1 MKKVITYGTYDLLHY
16 GHIALLERAKA
27 LGDYLIVGV
36 TSDAFDKNRGK
47 LNVKQSL
54 YERIKA
60 IEDTG
65 LADKIIVEEYV
76 GQKVADIQ
84 KYHVDT
90 FAIGSD
96 WEGKFDYLK
105 EFCQVVY
112 LPRTK
117 GISSTQLRA
126 KENRN
131 IKMGII
137 GCENPAER
145 FVGEIPFV
153 SGIEAVGVYESSKEK
168 RKRFAEQFQLTEY
181 QDVDKMLQN
190 VDAVHIF
197 EPAEKKYE
205 LIKKCLLAGCHVICK
220 SPIFLKRKQADELY
234 QLALAKQLVLMEGI
248 KTLYFPAFEHM
259 ELLIN
264 SGEIGKIKD
273 IDLSCSQIPEEMKML
288 EKDCYRGAIYDWG
301 ATAIAPII
309 KLLGTNY
316 EKAEILDYTEN
327 GFNYFTRGIIKY
339 RDTSASFKVGVG
351 IKTEGDMIITG
362 TKGYIYVPA
371 PWWKIEYFETRYE
384 DLRKT
389 KKYFYPFA
397 GEGFRYEI
405 LEFVR
410 AIQGGLNEMPRHNSK
425 AVVEETNI
433 LELYQQKQECKTK
446 E

>member
-36 TSDAFDKNRGK
+36 TSDAFDRNRGK

-60 IEDTG
+60 IENTG
-65 LADKIIVEEYV
+65 LADQIIVEEYM
-76 GQKVADIQ
+76 GQKVSDIQ
-84 KYHVDT
+84 KYKVDI

-105 EFCQVVY
+105 EFCKVIY
-112 LPRTK
+112 LPRTQ
-117 GISSTQLRA
+117 GISSTELRA
-126 KENRN
+126 KENKC
-131 IKMGII
+131 IKMGVI

-145 FVGEIPFV
+145 VVEEISYV
-153 SGIEAVGVYESSKEK
+153 SGIEVTGIYEVSEEK
-168 RKRFAEQFQLTEY
+168 RKKFAEQFQLPEY
-181 QDVDKMLQN
+181 QDIDKLLQN

-197 EPAEKKYE
+197 QSPEKNYK
-205 LIKKCLLAGCHVICK
+205 LIKKCLLAGCHVMCK
-220 SPIFLKRKQADELY
+220 SPMFLKKEEAYGLY
-234 QLALAKQLVLMEGI
+234 QLASERRLILMEGI
-248 KTLYFPAFEHM
+248 KSLYFPAFEHM

-264 SGEIGKIKD
+264 SGEIGNIRD
-273 IDLSCSQIPEEMKML
+273 IDLSCSQIPSDMALL
-288 EKDCYRGAIYDWG
+288 EKDQFRGAIYDWG
-301 ATAIAPII
+301 ATAVVPII

-316 EKAEILDYTEN
+316 KKAELLDYTEQ
-327 GFNYFTRGIIKY
+327 GFNYFTRGVIVY
-339 RDTSASFKVGVG
+339 ENATASFKVGVG

-362 TKGYIYVPA
+362 TRGYIYVPA
-371 PWWKIEYFETRYE
+371 PWWKTEYFETRYE

-410 AIQGGLNEMPRHNSK
+410 AIQEKLEDMPRHSRNT
-425 AVVEETNI
+425 VIQETEI
-433 LELYQQKQECKTK
+433 IEMYQKNRSSQ
-446 E
+446 